1 MTDQASADSGLHR
14 ALDILDENLSLLTG
28 HRPQRQRLVP
38 GRMHVHRVA
47 LTWPGTGKEAA
58 VCLQVLV
65 QPPPGESG
73 IGWTPAESRAVAEAV
88 DLKARGERAKEHG
101 GEVASW
107 ARGANPPYHLVLLD
121 SGPQRDSA
129 VLARRCAALEAG
141 FLDGA
146 GWMRLYAGGHFG
158 EGTFTRV
165 IERVHADVLA
175 RLGRTE
181 SPEQESSHRYPGMC

>member
-1 MTDQASADSGLHR
+1 MTDQESADSGLTG
-14 ALDILDENLSLLTG
+14 AVGILDENLSLLTG
-28 HRPQRQRLVP
+28 HRPQRRRLVP

-47 LTWPGTGKEAA
+47 LTWPGTGNEVA

-65 QPPPGESG
+65 QPPPGESE

-88 DLKARGERAKEHG
+88 DLKARGERAKDG
-101 GEVASW
+101 GEVTSW
-107 ARGANPPYHLVLLD
+107 ARGASPSYHLVLLD
-121 SGPQRDSA
+121 SGPERDSA

-165 IERVHADVLA
+165 VERVHADVLA
-175 RLGRTE
+175 RLGRTQA
-181 SPEQESSHRYPGMC
+181 PEQRFSHRYPGIC